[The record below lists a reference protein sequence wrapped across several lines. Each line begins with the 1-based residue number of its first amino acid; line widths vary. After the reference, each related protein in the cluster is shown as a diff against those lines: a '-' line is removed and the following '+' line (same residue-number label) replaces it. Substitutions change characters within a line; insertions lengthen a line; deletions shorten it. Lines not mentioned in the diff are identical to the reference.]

1 MARKHGHNWI
11 PPAANNWGATCPA
24 SHKSPPPPAPGQ
36 ERGNHVGVITP
47 GTAGRWLWPKILD
60 MMGFP

>member
-24 SHKSPPPPAPGQ
+24 SHKSPPPLPLQARRGGIMLGSLPQ
-36 ERGNHVGVITP
+36 EPRA
-47 GTAGRWLWPKILD
+47 AGYGPKSLI
-60 MMGFP
+60 